1 MKEYCDC
8 CDKQFEIED
17 LRDQPE
23 SGEQGLVCQGCYD
36 SISDIMSEG

>member
-1 MKEYCDC
+1 MKQPCDC
-8 CDKQFEIED
+8 CYKEVEKED

-23 SGEQGLVCQGCYD
+23 AGEEGLICQNCYD